1 VVFGSWDVECE
12 KPQSKKST
20 KATENISHFR
30 KEIAMTKNW
39 LESRQVQVAYGLSSD
54 QAAVVLES
62 APGDWWIKVYHRC
75 SEAPVA
81 ILKDEQNL
89 EEDWVCPACEMAI
102 EDIAIELTFERM
114 KILPEGLDRNQFV
127 VECVQSLALKLE
139 KP

>member
-1 VVFGSWDVECE
+1 
-12 KPQSKKST
+12 
-20 KATENISHFR
+20 
-30 KEIAMTKNW
+30 MTKNW

-114 KILPEGLDRNQFV
+114 KILPEGSDRNQFV